1 LLVHYFD
8 RTDEE
13 KLGEI
18 DGSRLW
24 LSTIHDAIGFA
35 TRDPKVDPGGIGAVR
50 FSLSDGASSWQ
61 KRDRRIKAVSEYYG
75 GLGDDFP
82 EHVTPKPPVLIL
94 HDDADKGVP
103 MSAAYRRQSFLERVH
118 APCEMKIYSG
128 ADRIFDGNGDTPAGI
143 DAWQRTLAFFD
154 RYLSKSPK

>member
-1 LLVHYFD
+1 VAFD
-8 RTDEE
+8 NPRRDRIRDQGPE
-13 KLGEI
+13 G
-18 DGSRLW
+18 GSRGHRSSEIL
-24 LSTIHDAIGFA
+24 
-35 TRDPKVDPGGIGAVR
+35 PQC
-50 FSLSDGASSWQ
+50 GASSWQ
-61 KRDRRIKAVSEYYG
+61 KPDRRIKAVSEYYG

-82 EHVTPKPPVLIL
+82 EHVTPMPPVLIL

-103 MSAAYRRQSFLERVH
+103 VSAAYRRQSFLERVH

-128 ADRIFDGNGDTPAGI
+128 ADHIFDGNGDTPAGI